1 MLPFCGYNMAD
12 YFKHWLSVGGMTDSE
27 KLPKIY
33 KVNWF
38 RKGADGAFL
47 WPGFGENARVLKWIV
62 ERLEGK
68 AEAQTTAIGLL
79 PTKASLDVSGL
90 TLRSDALDTLL
101 SVDAAAWA
109 EEAALIPDFY
119 GRYGDR
125 LPQPLW
131 LQHAALVQRLEAL
144 DGAGAPAPA
153 RASA

>member
-1 MLPFCGYNMAD
+1 
-12 YFKHWLSVGGMTDSE
+12 
-27 KLPKIY
+27 
-33 KVNWF
+33 
-38 RKGADGAFL
+38 
-47 WPGFGENARVLKWIV
+47 

-90 TLRSDALDTLL
+90 KLRSDALDTLL